1 MEVQCVKFYG
11 VEVIVVQVGEEK
23 LQDEVLM
30 MCDVFVKEIFF
41 KVLDYSEFFVIKQK
55 IWDSLCDGKIIFL
68 NLGFLIKFFF
78 L

>member
-41 KVLDYSEFFVIKQK
+41 KVLGYSEFFVIKQK

-68 NLGFLIKFFF
+68 N
-78 L
+78 

>member
-30 MCDVFVKEIFF
+30 MCDVIVKEIFF

-55 IWDSLCDGKIIFL
+55 IWDSLCDGKIVFL
-68 NLGFLIKFFF
+68 N
-78 L
+78 

>member
-55 IWDSLCDGKIIFL
+55 IWDSLCDGKIIFC
-68 NLGFLIKFFF
+68 LIVGS
-78 L
+78 LL